1 MTATTFPGSVLLQN
15 RLCYGVSRN
24 VTGVP
29 NGTQQTT
36 DRPLSF
42 KIDLLVVAA

>member
-1 MTATTFPGSVLLQN
+1 MKEKI
-15 RLCYGVSRN
+15 
-24 VTGVP
+24 GVP

-42 KIDLLVVAA
+42 TIDLLVVAA

>member
-1 MTATTFPGSVLLQN
+1 MK
-15 RLCYGVSRN
+15 RLKRQVRYEEMKGGI
-24 VTGVP
+24 GVP

-42 KIDLLVVAA
+42 AIHLRVVAA